1 MELIE
6 TYNLM
11 LDKTHKE
18 YREKNPKTDSK
29 YRASSSGMCAR
40 KIYFEAIAKIEPT
53 NPADAKSA
61 RIMRLGTVVH
71 EDIQGM
77 LKKAIEEDKED
88 KEDSHF
94 YNEDGSKKYE

>member
-11 LDKTHKE
+11 LEKNHKE

-40 KIYFEAIAKIEPT
+40 KIYFESIEKAEPT
-53 NPADAKSA
+53 NPADSKSM
-61 RIMRLGTVVH
+61 RIMRLGEVVH
-71 EDIQGM
+71 KDVQGM
-77 LKKAIEEDKED
+77 LIKAFEEE
-88 KEDSHF
+88 
-94 YNEDGSKKYE
+94 